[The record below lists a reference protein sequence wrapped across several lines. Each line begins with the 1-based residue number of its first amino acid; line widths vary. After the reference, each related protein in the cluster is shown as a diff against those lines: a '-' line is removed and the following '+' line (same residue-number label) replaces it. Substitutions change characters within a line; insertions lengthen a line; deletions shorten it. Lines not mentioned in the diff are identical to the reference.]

1 MKLVLLTVLDNRFI
15 ILLFFKENIYLPAT
29 EDVDRE
35 DPEPLF
41 DPYSFVMQALVADRE
56 LFHGLKQIDANETLE
71 RLATLFPH
79 ASRFGGV
86 DILNSISK
94 RLLEAIVQP
103 NIWYKMNAYHY
114 CYLYD
119 NLASVVE
126 EYSYFDLDQRVSS
139 YPEMMGADIDF
150 NEFLNKYFF
159 NTAFLISL
167 ERFNEMKKEDKLKF
181 EPDDNCLFGVI
192 NRLTPNKEEINLIV
206 LENDPY

>member
-1 MKLVLLTVLDNRFI
+1 M
-15 ILLFFKENIYLPAT
+15 LFFKENIYLPAT

-79 ASRFGGV
+79 ASKFGGV

-94 RLLEAIVQP
+94 KLLEAIVQP

-126 EYSYFDLDQRVSS
+126 EYSYSDLDQRVSS

-150 NEFLNKYFF
+150 NEFLNKRHTIFSMKFSIDKFF
-159 NTAFLISL
+159 SCFYRIV
-167 ERFNEMKKEDKLKF
+167 FHF
-181 EPDDNCLFGVI
+181 YI
-192 NRLTPNKEEINLIV
+192 N
-206 LENDPY
+206 

>member
-86 DILNSISK
+86 DILNSIS
-94 RLLEAIVQP
+94 
-103 NIWYKMNAYHY
+103 N
-114 CYLYD
+114 LYD

-126 EYSYFDLDQRVSS
+126 EYSYSDLDQRVSS

-192 NRLTPNKEEINLIV
+192 NRLTPTKEEINLIV

>member
-1 MKLVLLTVLDNRFI
+1 
-15 ILLFFKENIYLPAT
+15 LLFFKGNIYLPGS
-29 EDVDRE
+29 EDIDRE

-41 DPYSFVMQALVADRE
+41 DPYSFIMQALVADRE
-56 LFHGLKQIDANETLE
+56 IFHSLKQIDSNETLE

-103 NIWYKMNAYHY
+103 QVWYKMNAYHY
-114 CYLYD
+114 CFLYD

-126 EYSYFDLDQRVSS
+126 EYSYSAIEQRVQS
-139 YPEMMGADIDF
+139 YPEMMGTDINF

-159 NTAFLISL
+159 NTAFLINL
-167 ERFNEMKKEDKLKF
+167 ERFNEMTAQEKLKL
-181 EPDDNCLFGVI
+181 ELDDNCLFGVI
-192 NRLTPNKEEINLIV
+192 NRLTPTNEEITLTA
-206 LENDPY
+206 LEKDPY

>member
-1 MKLVLLTVLDNRFI
+1 
-15 ILLFFKENIYLPAT
+15 
-29 EDVDRE
+29 
-35 DPEPLF
+35 
-41 DPYSFVMQALVADRE
+41 
-56 LFHGLKQIDANETLE
+56 
-71 RLATLFPH
+71 
-79 ASRFGGV
+79 
-86 DILNSISK
+86 
-94 RLLEAIVQP
+94 
-103 NIWYKMNAYHY
+103 MNAYHY

-126 EYSYFDLDQRVSS
+126 EYSYSDIDQRVSS

-181 EPDDNCLFGVI
+181 EHDDNCLFGVI
-192 NRLTPNKEEINLIV
+192 NRLTPNKEEMNLIV

>member
-1 MKLVLLTVLDNRFI
+1 
-15 ILLFFKENIYLPAT
+15 LLFFKENIYLPGS
-29 EDVDRE
+29 EDIDKE

-41 DPYSFVMQALVADRE
+41 DPYSFIMQALVADRE
-56 LFHGLKQIDANETLE
+56 IFHSLKQIDSNETLE

-103 NIWYKMNAYHY
+103 QVWYKMNAYHY
-114 CYLYD
+114 CFLYD

-126 EYSYFDLDQRVSS
+126 EYSYSDIEQRVQS
-139 YPEMMGADIDF
+139 YPEMMGTDINF

-159 NTAFLISL
+159 NTAFLINL
-167 ERFNEMKKEDKLKF
+167 ERFNEMTAQEKLKL
-181 EPDDNCLFGVI
+181 ELDDNCLFGVI
-192 NRLTPNKEEINLIV
+192 NRLTPTNEEITLTA
-206 LENDPY
+206 LEKDPY

>member
-1 MKLVLLTVLDNRFI
+1 
-15 ILLFFKENIYLPAT
+15 LLFFKENIYLPGT
-29 EDVDRE
+29 EDIDRE

-41 DPYSFVMQALVADRE
+41 DPYSFIMQALVADRE
-56 LFHGLKQIDANETLE
+56 IFHSLKQIDSNETLE

-103 NIWYKMNAYHY
+103 QVWYKMNAYHY
-114 CYLYD
+114 CFLYD

-126 EYSYFDLDQRVSS
+126 EYSYSDIEQRVQS
-139 YPEMMGADIDF
+139 YPEMMGTDINF

-159 NTAFLISL
+159 NTAFLFNL
-167 ERFNEMKKEDKLKF
+167 ERFNEMTAQEKLKLGL
-181 EPDDNCLFGVI
+181 DDNCLFGVI
-192 NRLTPNKEEINLIV
+192 NRLTPTNEEITLTA
-206 LENDPY
+206 LEKDPY

>member
-1 MKLVLLTVLDNRFI
+1 M
-15 ILLFFKENIYLPAT
+15 LFFKENIYLPGS
-29 EDVDRE
+29 EDIDKE

-41 DPYSFVMQALVADRE
+41 DPYSFIMQALVADRE
-56 LFHGLKQIDANETLE
+56 IFHSLKQIDSNETLE

-103 NIWYKMNAYHY
+103 QVWYKMNAYHY
-114 CYLYD
+114 CFLYD

-126 EYSYFDLDQRVSS
+126 EYSYSDIEQRVQS
-139 YPEMMGADIDF
+139 YPEMMGTDINF

-159 NTAFLISL
+159 NTAFLINL
-167 ERFNEMKKEDKLKF
+167 ERFNEMTAQEKLKLGL
-181 EPDDNCLFGVI
+181 DDNCLFGVI
-192 NRLTPNKEEINLIV
+192 NRLTPTNEEITLTA
-206 LENDPY
+206 LEKDPY

>member
-1 MKLVLLTVLDNRFI
+1 M
-15 ILLFFKENIYLPAT
+15 LFFKENIYLPGS
-29 EDVDRE
+29 EDIDRE

-41 DPYSFVMQALVADRE
+41 DPYSFIMQALVADRE
-56 LFHGLKQIDANETLE
+56 IFHSLKQIDSNETLE

-103 NIWYKMNAYHY
+103 QVWYKMNAYHY
-114 CYLYD
+114 CFLYD

-126 EYSYFDLDQRVSS
+126 EYSYSDIEQRVQS
-139 YPEMMGADIDF
+139 YPEMMGTDINF

-159 NTAFLISL
+159 NTAFLFNL
-167 ERFNEMKKEDKLKF
+167 ERFNEMTAQEKLKLGL
-181 EPDDNCLFGVI
+181 DDNCLFGVI
-192 NRLTPNKEEINLIV
+192 NRLTPTDEEITLTA
-206 LENDPY
+206 LEKDPY

>member
-1 MKLVLLTVLDNRFI
+1 M
-15 ILLFFKENIYLPAT
+15 LFFKENIYLPGS
-29 EDVDRE
+29 EDIDRE

-41 DPYSFVMQALVADRE
+41 DPYSFIMQALVADRE
-56 LFHGLKQIDANETLE
+56 IFHSLKQIDSNETLE

-103 NIWYKMNAYHY
+103 QVWYKMNAYHY
-114 CYLYD
+114 CFLYD

-126 EYSYFDLDQRVSS
+126 EYSYSDIEQRVQS
-139 YPEMMGADIDF
+139 YPEMMGTDINF

-159 NTAFLISL
+159 NTAFLFNL
-167 ERFNEMKKEDKLKF
+167 ERFNEMTAQEKLKLGL
-181 EPDDNCLFGVI
+181 DDNCLFGVI
-192 NRLTPNKEEINLIV
+192 NRLTPTNEEITLTA
-206 LENDPY
+206 LEKDPY